1 MGNVPEW
8 PAEVVEGASHELRP
22 LLAGLNDGLR
32 VDPYG
37 IIKEGA

>member
-1 MGNVPEW
+1 MGNVLEW
-8 PAEVVEGASHELRP
+8 PAEGVEGASHELRP